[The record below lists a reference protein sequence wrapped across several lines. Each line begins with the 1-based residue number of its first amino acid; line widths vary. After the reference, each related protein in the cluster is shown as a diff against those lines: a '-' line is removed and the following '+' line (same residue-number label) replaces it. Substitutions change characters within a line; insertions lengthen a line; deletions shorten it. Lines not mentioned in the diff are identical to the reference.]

1 MAWLEIM
8 AHVRSREMHPIH
20 VAKKIIRQTECSTGG
35 IDSVRLYFTLGG
47 SDVQE
52 IVGPSQ
58 ILVAEFEAVVSL
70 EPAHVIDEVPPL
82 GNLVLRPPSR
92 PSHSLK
98 AILFHT
104 RHTR

>member
-1 MAWLEIM
+1 
-8 AHVRSREMHPIH
+8 MHPIH

-58 ILVAEFEAVVSL
+58 ILVAEFEAVVTL
-70 EPAHVIDEVPPL
+70 EPAHVIDEVPSL
-82 GNLVLRPPSR
+82 GNLVLRPPR
-92 PSHSLK
+92 RRADARE
-98 AILFHT
+98 AIDFD
-104 RHTR
+104 RG

>member
-35 IDSVRLYFTLGG
+35 IDPVRLYFTLGG

-58 ILVAEFEAVVSL
+58 ILVAEFAAVATL
-70 EPAHVIDEVPPL
+70 EPTHVIDKVPRL
-82 GNLVLRPPSR
+82 GKLVLRPPSR
-92 PSHSLK
+92 RAH
-98 AILFHT
+98 ARDVIAFD
-104 RHTR
+104 